1 MSNLK
6 VTLSLANYTK
16 AQERYQAALQA
27 EQAANERAEVADKA
41 LTMACADMEAMEETI
56 AGLLSKV
63 NELRQ
68 RNAYLQAVANAPK
81 VMNCD
86 GSAKYTKPAAPYQG
100 YCGVAGS
107 TKQAIENY
115 KKVQAVPPRSVIT
128 RGEMQALH
136 EAFEDFI

>member
-41 LTMACADMEAMEETI
+41 LTMACADMEQMEETI
-56 AGLLSKV
+56 AGLLAKV

-68 RNAYLQAVANAPK
+68 RNAYLQSVVTMPYGEN
-81 VMNCD
+81 
-86 GSAKYTKPAAPYQG
+86 SSAPYQG
-100 YCGVAGS
+100 YCGVSGS
-107 TKQAIENY
+107 VSAAIKNY

>member
-41 LTMACADMEAMEETI
+41 LTMACADMEQMEETI
-56 AGLLSKV
+56 AGLLAKV

-68 RNAYLQAVANAPK
+68 RNAYLQSVVTYQQSVVTMPYGEN
-81 VMNCD
+81 
-86 GSAKYTKPAAPYQG
+86 SSAPYQG
-100 YCGVAGS
+100 MTGS
-107 TKQAIENY
+107 TKQAIDNY

>member
-41 LTMACADMEAMEETI
+41 LTMACADMEQMEETI
-56 AGLLSKV
+56 AGLLAKV

-68 RNAYLQAVANAPK
+68 RNAYLQSVVTMPYGEN
-81 VMNCD
+81 
-86 GSAKYTKPAAPYQG
+86 SSAPYQG
-100 YCGVAGS
+100 MTGS
-107 TKQAIENY
+107 TKQAIDNY